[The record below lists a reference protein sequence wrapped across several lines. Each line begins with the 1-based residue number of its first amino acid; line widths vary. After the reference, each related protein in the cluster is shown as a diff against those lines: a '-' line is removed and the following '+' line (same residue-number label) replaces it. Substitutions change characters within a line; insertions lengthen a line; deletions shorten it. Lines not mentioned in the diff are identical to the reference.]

1 MEEDG
6 QMPSER
12 FFHLPED
19 KKKRIIKASL
29 KEFARVPF
37 EEISINRIIRDA
49 DISRGSFY
57 QYFEDKQDLELF
69 LLEDF
74 RDQLQSELEEYL
86 VHEKGDLFQFF
97 QDALGATVR
106 IGMKH
111 EFKDVCKNVFS
122 RLKYG
127 PPCKGDFFK
136 EEVQKMGKKVTGE
149 MKQRYYP
156 EYSIEEIVLVFDIL
170 IQIFKEALVRI
181 FLFDEE
187 ENKVLEDFH
196 KKTVLI
202 ETGMKTVKEK
212 EIEDAQV

>member
-6 QMPSER
+6 QMPSES

-127 PPCKGDFFK
+127 PPCKGDFLK
-136 EEVQKMGKKVTGE
+136 EEVQKLGKKVTGE

-187 ENKVLEDFH
+187 ENKILEDFH
-196 KKTVLI
+196 KKIVLI
-202 ETGMKTVKEK
+202 EAGMKTVKEK